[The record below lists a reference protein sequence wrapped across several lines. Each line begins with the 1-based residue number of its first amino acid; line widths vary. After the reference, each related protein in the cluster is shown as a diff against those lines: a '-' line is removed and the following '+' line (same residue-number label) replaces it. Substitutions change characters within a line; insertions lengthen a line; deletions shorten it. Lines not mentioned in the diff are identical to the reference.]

1 MKNNLQASLVLIF
14 AFCCSAPAFAQS
26 QSQPAPPAQS
36 QQQSQPPSKSQA
48 QPQSQ
53 SQAQAQPEMQ
63 VVPGAPQESLADASR
78 KAKAQKAKS
87 SKAKVMT
94 DDDLSSLSGRGV
106 SVVGDG
112 NLGSSETADP
122 NTSASSGA
130 AQSRDNGERY
140 WRGRAKQIMDQISAT
155 DQQIASVKA
164 EIAKAGPTSFD
175 PSTGLAQGVI
185 IVHDRNADVKQLEER
200 KANLQKQLDD
210 LADEGRKAG
219 ADSSW
224 FR

>member
-1 MKNNLQASLVLIF
+1 MRLRRQKLVLFIPI
-14 AFCCSAPAFAQS
+14 ATLCLALSAHAQPQTATKSPSQPAS
-26 QSQPAPPAQS
+26 QSQPQS
-36 QQQSQPPSKSQA
+36 GSQA
-48 QPQSQ
+48 QQQ
-53 SQAQAQPEMQ
+53 ME
-63 VVPGAPQESLADASR
+63 VVPGAPQESLAEAAR

-94 DDDLSSLSGRGV
+94 NDDVSSLSGHGV
-106 SVVGDG
+106 SVVGDA
-112 NLGSSETADP
+112 NSGSSESGDTP
-122 NTSASSGA
+122 NSAPSGA
-130 AQSRDNGERY
+130 AQSGDNNERY

-155 DQQIASVKA
+155 DRQIASVKA

-185 IVHDRNADVKQLEER
+185 IVHDRNAEVKQLEER
-200 KANLQKQLDD
+200 KASLDKQLDD